1 MKSMSAYG
9 PRARRTSP
17 IAFALAAAVALA
29 LGSVWSAVPAIAA
42 PGAVVSAEITPS
54 VEPSPSPVPV
64 PVPVEI
70 GRSVRGRPISM
81 ISLGSGPRRILV
93 VGGIHGNEVGADVAD
108 KFIAY
113 LLANPS
119 VIPSGTQVD
128 IVASAN
134 PDGRAANRRGNA
146 RGVDLNRN
154 FATRNW
160 RRITTRGAT
169 AGKRR
174 SSEPETRVLTALLT
188 RRYIRVVTL
197 HSRGNIIDYDGP
209 GGLSLA
215 RQVSR
220 ASGMK
225 VLHLARFRRYTGSMG
240 VYVPEHYRVPV
251 ITFELSSRSLKPGV
265 LAGLLA
271 SLN

>member
-1 MKSMSAYG
+1 MSFTLASN
-9 PRARRTSP
+9 RTSLP
-17 IAFALAAAVALA
+17 TRALAAIAALIALLA
-29 LGSVWSAVPAIAA
+29 LGATVLPTTALAASAAIS
-42 PGAVVSAEITPS
+42 SAEVTPA
-54 VEPSPSPVPV
+54 VEPTMPPV

-70 GRSVRGRPISM
+70 GRSVRGRPIQM

-93 VGGIHGNEVGADVAD
+93 MGGIHGNEAGADVAD

-146 RGVDLNRN
+146 HGVDLNRN

-188 RRYIRVVTL
+188 RRYVRVITL

-225 VLHLARFRRYTGSMG
+225 VMHLARFRRYTGSMG

-265 LAGLLA
+265 LAGLVRALY
-271 SLN
+271 